1 MTRSGTGGRSGGRIR
16 PADRQA
22 TDDAETI
29 GADIEISE
37 EHQANVKETNALE
50 RKVKTLREHCNR
62 LKRYA
67 EWLKENYP
75 QYVSDGGVKD
85 LTEEELSNPD
95 LFFYKMTQD
104 LDYKGFNTKIFEA
117 FLGVTKTKANG
128 RICSHEHIR
137 KFVDA
142 VKWGAEQRNHL
153 LPREFY
159 AKTERSNGAHK

>member
-37 EHQANVKETNALE
+37 EHQANVKETNDLE
-50 RKVKTLREHCNR
+50 RKVKTRREQHCNR

-67 EWLKENYP
+67 EWLKINYP

-85 LTEEELSNPD
+85 LTEEELRVE
-95 LFFYKMTQD
+95 KM
-104 LDYKGFNTKIFEA
+104 
-117 FLGVTKTKANG
+117 
-128 RICSHEHIR
+128 
-137 KFVDA
+137 DA
-142 VKWGAEQRNHL
+142 CRSFRRPSMARQR
-153 LPREFY
+153 
-159 AKTERSNGAHK
+159 ERS